1 MFLQQGGY
9 SHEKQIRK
17 SSFKADILLPVHDH
31 QDSRDEISPQKSCY
45 FRLDFFF
52 QNCAGKPGI
61 VKEFH
66 CSKYS
71 PTRGLVIDYR
81 GVKRNILN

>member
-17 SSFKADILLPVHDH
+17 SSFEAGILLPVHDH
-31 QDSRDEISPQKSCY
+31 QDSRDEISPQKSL
-45 FRLDFFF
+45 FPLGFFL

-71 PTRGLVIDYR
+71 PTRGLVIDYG